1 MASRI
6 STDEK
11 RWRAE
16 SDARAL
22 ADAIEIQ
29 GDPARLAAAKKAAAE
44 RAKEMADV
52 AARHKAV
59 ATAKPAPKSPAKP
72 APRKGK

>member
-1 MASRI
+1 MTSRI

-29 GDPARLAAAKKAAAE
+29 GDPARLA
-44 RAKEMADV
+44 
-52 AARHKAV
+52 
-59 ATAKPAPKSPAKP
+59 TAKPAPKSPAKP

>member
-1 MASRI
+1 MTSRI

-11 RWRAE
+11 RCRAE

-22 ADAIEIQ
+22 ADAVEIQ
-29 GDPARLAAAKKAAAE
+29 GDPARLA
-44 RAKEMADV
+44 
-52 AARHKAV
+52 
-59 ATAKPAPKSPAKP
+59 APKSPAKP

>member
-1 MASRI
+1 MTSRI

-29 GDPARLAAAKKAAAE
+29 GDPARLAAANKAAAE

-59 ATAKPAPKSPAKP
+59 ATVKPAPKSPA
-72 APRKGK
+72 PRKGK

>member
-1 MASRI
+1 MTSRI

-22 ADAIEIQ
+22 ADAIESQ
-29 GDPARLAAAKKAAAE
+29 GDPARLAAAKKAAAA

-52 AARHKAV
+52 AARHK
-59 ATAKPAPKSPAKP
+59 SPAKP

>member
-1 MASRI
+1 MTSRI

-29 GDPARLAAAKKAAAE
+29 GDPA
-44 RAKEMADV
+44 
-52 AARHKAV
+52 
-59 ATAKPAPKSPAKP
+59 PKSPAKP